1 MLILAKITRSSAGGY
16 AGYLAGKTQ
25 AAELG
30 DYYLKDGER
39 TETPGRWAGGAQL
52 FGIDPSEAVTDE
64 QLHVLMEVRRP
75 DTGDPLRRAGG
86 TGEAVSAIDA
96 TFSAPKSVSAT
107 WALASPELR
116 GLIERAH
123 EQAVDRALA
132 YATGQVPMLRRRVSA
147 DRVVHERAAGV
158 VATSWRH
165 TTARAVD
172 EQVPDPQLHS
182 HVLLHA
188 AVRKDGETVA
198 IDSRSWLVH
207 QREVGAAYRTELAHE
222 LAELGFGIQ
231 RGTGRGG
238 RYFEIDGIAQP
249 LIDRWSSR
257 HHQVRD
263 AIQARLDRHD
273 RELARVILEGGP
285 AAIDA
290 ARQREALR
298 ESGQLSPA
306 EDRLM
311 GKTTRSAKTPTTI
324 AELDT
329 EWQLTA
335 LPLGASRERIEVLR
349 HTNQSLRPATADEV
363 LEGLT
368 EFDATFPARD
378 ARAVALERSAGTPI
392 QTSLDQL
399 RQLRERDE
407 ILLLADGSGTTQD
420 HRGRERAVVAI
431 AQRLT
436 QCRVQPI
443 PGQAAEREAD
453 RLDRVLG
460 ERGGRL
466 SDEQRA
472 AITVACGDRTLV
484 VIEGQAGTG
493 KSTALI
499 GIARAHQ
506 ESGRQIIVTSTAA
519 LAAERLATELN
530 EHGVHAQAYSTAALD
545 SAIAKGSMRLGP
557 ESTVIHDEA
566 ALASTREQLNLL
578 HAIEQS
584 GGRLIAVGDP
594 QQNQPVGAGGLWS
607 SVEDATREADA
618 HVELTHN
625 QRAQDPA
632 DRRDQARFRAG
643 EIELAIRG
651 YAARD
656 HLLLTDDAQH
666 AEDQALEAAHAD
678 RTNGLD
684 TMVIAQTS
692 NDHLDQ
698 LNARAQAIRRQ
709 AGQLGDEHMPV
720 PGRPYAIHPG
730 DDIQIRRTF
739 PHPAHGPLTNGTSGW
754 VENID
759 GEAGAADIRLSDGHH
774 VQLDARQIHQADLRL
789 AYVQHPFPAQGQTT
803 DAAHLIVADHATR
816 DGTYVGIT
824 RARKSTRIYAANPRQ
839 PDTDRITQLAE
850 QTSRTEPELPS
861 ITTPLATPR
870 RPERGARTEV
880 AARRPRTPERG
891 NEDIADDD
899 KRERGRRVW
908 PTDAELRPTPQRS
921 SQRTAANVGGADLR
935 AKDREEQEG
944 GQTDDRQTRR
954 RIWPADPIERTAET
968 ENERKANEHSLGSEP

>member
-1 MLILAKITRSSAGGY
+1 M
-16 AGYLAGKTQ
+16 
-25 AAELG
+25 
-30 DYYLKDGER
+30 
-39 TETPGRWAGGAQL
+39 
-52 FGIDPSEAVTDE
+52 TDE
-64 QLHVLMEVRRP
+64 QLHVLMDVRRP
-75 DTGDPLRRAGG
+75 DTGEPLRRAGG

-107 WALASPELR
+107 WALAGPELR

-147 DRVVHERAAGV
+147 DQVVHEKASGV

-188 AVRKDGETVA
+188 AVRKDGEVVA

-207 QREVGAAYRTELAHE
+207 QREVGAAYRTELARE
-222 LAELGFGIQ
+222 LHGLGFGIQ

-238 RYFEIDGIAQP
+238 RYFEIDGIPQP

-273 RELARVILEGGP
+273 RELAQVILQGGP
-285 AAIDA
+285 AAVDA

-311 GKTTRSAKTPTTI
+311 GKTTRSAKTPTTTT
-324 AELDT
+324 ELDT

-349 HTNQSLRPATADEV
+349 HTNQSLRPATADQV

-392 QTSLDQL
+392 KTSLDQL
-399 RQLRERDE
+399 QQLRERDE

-431 AQRLT
+431 AQRLAES
-436 QCRVQPI
+436 RVPPI
-443 PGQAAEREAD
+443 PEQAAQNEAD
-453 RLDRVLG
+453 RLDQELG
-460 ERGGRL
+460 KRGGRL

-472 AITVACGDRTLV
+472 AITVACGHRPLV

-506 ESGRQIIVTSTAA
+506 EAGRQIIVTSTAA
-519 LAAERLATELN
+519 LAAERLAGELN
-530 EHGVHAQAYSTAALD
+530 EHGLHARAYSTVALD
-545 SAIAKGSMRLGP
+545 SAIANGTVRLGL

-566 ALASTREQLNLL
+566 ALASTREQLQLL

-607 SVEDATREADA
+607 HIEDATREADA

-625 QRAQDPA
+625 QRARDPA
-632 DRRDQARFRAG
+632 DRRDQARFRNG

-656 HLLLTDDAQH
+656 HLHLTDNPQH
-666 AEDQALEAAHAD
+666 AEDQALDAAHAD
-678 RTNGLD
+678 RTRALN
-684 TMVIAQTS
+684 TIVIAQTS

-709 AGQLGDEHMPV
+709 AGQLGDAHLPV

-730 DDIQIRRTF
+730 DDIQIRRTL
-739 PHPAHGPLTNGTSGW
+739 PHPHGPVPNGTTGHVQDIDAGSGTA
-754 VENID
+754 E
-759 GEAGAADIRLSDGHH
+759 IRLPDGRH
-774 VQLDARQIHQADLRL
+774 VQLDARQIDQADLRL

-803 DAAHLIVADHATR
+803 DTAHLIVGDHATR
-816 DGTYVGIT
+816 DGTYVAIT
-824 RARKSTRIYAANPRQ
+824 RDRQTTSIYAAAHQ
-839 PDTDRITQLAE
+839 PDADRIPELAE
-850 QTSRTEPELPS
+850 QTSRTEPGVPS
-861 ITTPLATPR
+861 INTPTATPR
-870 RPERGARTEV
+870 RPERGTRIEPAE
-880 AARRPRTPERG
+880 RRSPTPERDSE
-891 NEDIADDD
+891 NIADEANP
-899 KRERGRRVW
+899 ERGRRVW
-908 PTDAELRPTPQRS
+908 PRGQGSRPTPQRS
-921 SQRTAANVGGADLR
+921 AERTPADMGGTEPTVDTQGKPEPA
-935 AKDREEQEG
+935 
-944 GQTDDRQTRR
+944 QTRNR
-954 RIWPADPIERTAET
+954 HKVRTWPTGPPYNTHET
-968 ENERKANEHSLGSEP
+968 ENERKATERSFGFEP